1 MIRTAFF
8 CASEQNTGD
17 PAGVE
22 TRIMVKLAEIG
33 VEIHAKIRQF
43 CSRSPHG
50 ERGLK
55 YLRRAGH
62 GCGYV
67 VAPPTGSVD

>member
-1 MIRTAFF
+1 MIRTVLF
-8 CASEQNTGD
+8 CLFDRNAGD

-55 YLRRAGH
+55 CTDL
-62 GCGYV
+62 
-67 VAPPTGSVD
+67 

>member
-55 YLRRAGH
+55 
-62 GCGYV
+62 
-67 VAPPTGSVD
+67 